1 MTGQLWA
8 KNVRRGHRSKRF
20 ILVDT
25 VQIPDFLTATLGFAV
40 YLIGAEI
47 NARVATLR
55 QFNIPEPVTGGLLAS
70 LVVLLL
76 FLVAGLELSF
86 GLAAR
91 DFLLVLFFAGIG
103 LNARLSD
110 LIAGGKPLFL
120 LLVLTLI
127 TIVAQNAIG
136 AAGAVVF
143 GYPMQSGVLFGSAAL
158 IGGHGT
164 AIAWAPEVGRA
175 TGLEGATELGVAVA
189 TLGLVLAALVG
200 GPVARF
206 LIEGRKLSPD
216 RPEEEHTVGL
226 PDNPNEAS
234 AGIDHLTVMRVLL
247 HLNLAIILGY
257 ALSEVITAAGLKL
270 PLFVPCLI
278 MGIVI
283 ANVRSAIAPSA
294 PPVARTPSLALISEF
309 ALGAF
314 LAMSLMSLQLWT
326 IAELGIAIAAIMTAQ
341 TLFAVAFVIWVLFPI
356 MGSNYR
362 AAVLA
367 AGFGGFAL
375 GATPTAIANMT
386 AVTKRYGP
394 SPIAFIVLP
403 LVSAFFVDIANAI
416 VIQTIVNF

>member
-1 MTGQLWA
+1 MTEEMLE
-8 KNVRRGHRSKRF
+8 
-20 ILVDT
+20 
-25 VQIPDFLTATLGFAV
+25 IPSFLTATLGFAV

-47 NARVATLR
+47 NARTAVLR
-55 QFNIPEPVTGGLLAS
+55 QFNIPEPVTGGLLAA
-70 LVVLLL
+70 VFFLLL
-76 FLVAGLELSF
+76 YLVF
-86 GLAAR
+86 GFEMTFDLAAR
-91 DFLLVLFFAGIG
+91 DFLLVVFFAGIG
-103 LNARLSD
+103 LNARFSD
-110 LIAGGKPLFL
+110 LISGGKPLIL
-120 LLVLTLI
+120 LLVLTLVM
-127 TIVAQNAIG
+127 IVAQNIV
-136 AAGAVVF
+136 GAVGAVTF
-143 GYPMQSGVLFGSAAL
+143 GYPAQAGVLFGSAAL

-164 AIAWAPEVGRA
+164 AIAWAPEVGA
-175 TGLEGATELGVAVA
+175 VTGLAGATELGVAVA

-200 GPVARF
+200 GPIARL
-206 LIEGRKLSPD
+206 LIEGKGLTPD
-216 RPEEEHTVGL
+216 RPDEEHTVGL
-226 PDNPNEAS
+226 PESPSEAAS
-234 AGIDHLTVMRVLL
+234 KIDHLTIMRVMLY
-247 HLNLAIILGY
+247 LNIAIVLGY
-257 ALSEVITAAGLKL
+257 MLNEAITAAGLRL

-283 ANVRSAIAPSA
+283 ANLRSVLTPSA

-309 ALGAF
+309 SLGAF

-326 IAELGIAIAAIMTAQ
+326 IAELGLAIVVIMAAQ
-341 TLFAVAFVIWVLFPI
+341 TIFAVVFVIWVLFPV

>member
-1 MTGQLWA
+1 MGFT
-8 KNVRRGHRSKRF
+8 F
-20 ILVDT
+20 E
-25 VQIPDFLTATLGFAV
+25 IPDFLTATLGFAV
-40 YLIGAEI
+40 YLMGAEI
-47 NARVATLR
+47 NARTEVLR
-55 QFNIPEPVTGGLLAS
+55 RFNIPEPVTGGLLAS
-70 LVVLLL
+70 LVVLSLYLL
-76 FLVAGLELSF
+76 FGLELEF
-86 GLAAR
+86 ELTAR

-110 LIAGGKPLFL
+110 LIAGGKPLL
-120 LLVLTLI
+120 LLLILTLV
-127 TIVAQNAIG
+127 TIVAQNLIG
-136 AAGAVVF
+136 AAGAAAF
-143 GYPMQSGVLFGSAAL
+143 GYPAQAGVLFGSAAL

-164 AIAWAPEVGRA
+164 AIAWAPEVA
-175 TGLEGATELGVAVA
+175 QVTGIEGATELGVAVA

-200 GPVARF
+200 GPIARL
-206 LIEGRKLSPD
+206 LIEGRDLSPS
-216 RPEEEHTVGL
+216 RPDEEHTVGV
-226 PDNPNEAS
+226 PDEPSEAAS
-234 AGIDHLTVMRVLL
+234 KIDHLTVMRVLL
-247 HLNLAIILGY
+247 YLNMAIISGY
-257 ALSEVITAAGLKL
+257 ALSEVIVTAGLKL

-278 MGIVI
+278 MGIIIGNLRAV
-283 ANVRSAIAPSA
+283 VAPNA
-294 PPVARTPSLALISEF
+294 PPVSRTPSLALISEF

-326 IAELGIAIAAIMTAQ
+326 IADLGLSIVVIMTVQ
-341 TLFAVAFVIWVLFPI
+341 TLFAVVFVIWVLFPV
-356 MGSNYR
+356 MGANYR

>member
-1 MTGQLWA
+1 MQH
-8 KNVRRGHRSKRF
+8 V
-20 ILVDT
+20 VE
-25 VQIPDFLTATLGFAV
+25 IPEFLTATLGFAV
-40 YLIGAEI
+40 YLLGARI
-47 NARVATLR
+47 NDRVAALR
-55 QFNIPEPVTGGLLAS
+55 NFNIPEPVTGGLLAS
-70 LVVLLL
+70 FAVLALYL
-76 FLVAGLELSF
+76 IFDLELAF
-86 GLAAR
+86 ELGTR
-91 DFLLVLFFAGIG
+91 DFLLVVFFAGIG

-110 LIAGGKPLFL
+110 LISGGKPLFL
-120 LLVLTLI
+120 LLILTLV
-127 TIVAQNAIG
+127 TIVLQNVIG
-136 AAGAVVF
+136 AAGASMF
-143 GYPMQSGVLFGSAAL
+143 GYPAQAGVLFGSAAL

-164 AIAWAPEVGRA
+164 AIAWAPEVARA
-175 TGLEGATELGVAVA
+175 TGLDSATELGVAVA

-200 GPVARF
+200 GPIAR
-206 LIEGRKLSPD
+206 LLVEGRNLSPD
-216 RPEEEHTVGL
+216 RPDEGPSVGL
-226 PDNPNEAS
+226 PDETEGRS
-234 AGIDHLTVMRVLL
+234 LDIDHVSIMRVLL
-247 HLNLAIILGY
+247 HLNLAIIAGYSLGE
-257 ALSEVITAAGLKL
+257 AISAAGLKL

-283 ANVRSAIAPSA
+283 ANVRALVAPSA
-294 PPVARTPSLALISEF
+294 PLVSRTPSLALISEF

-326 IAELGIAIAAIMTAQ
+326 IAELGMAIVVIMSAQ
-341 TLFAVAFVIWVLFPI
+341 TLFTVVFVLWVLFPV

>member
-1 MTGQLWA
+1 MADAVL
-8 KNVRRGHRSKRF
+8 
-20 ILVDT
+20 
-25 VQIPDFLTATLGFAV
+25 IPDFITATLGFAV
-40 YLIGAEI
+40 YLLGARI
-47 NARVATLR
+47 NSKVAVLR

-76 FLVAGLELSF
+76 YLFANVELSF
-86 GLAAR
+86 ELQTR
-91 DFLLVLFFAGIG
+91 DALLVLFFAGIG

-110 LIAGGKPLFL
+110 LIAGGKPLLIL
-120 LLVLTLI
+120 LILTLV
-127 TIVAQNAIG
+127 TIVAQNVIG
-136 AAGAVVF
+136 AAGASLF
-143 GYPMQSGVLFGSAAL
+143 GYPAQAGVLFGSAAL

-164 AIAWAPEVGRA
+164 AIAWAPEVASA
-175 TGLEGATELGVAVA
+175 TGLDGATELGVAVA

-200 GPVARF
+200 GPIAR
-206 LIEGRKLSPD
+206 LLVETRGLSPD
-216 RPEEEHTVGL
+216 RPDEEHTVGL
-226 PDNPNEAS
+226 PEETTA
-234 AGIDHLTVMRVLL
+234 ATEIDHVTIMRVLL

-257 ALSEVITAAGLKL
+257 ALGEAISAAGLKL

-283 ANVRSAIAPSA
+283 SNVRAAIAPSA
-294 PPVARTPSLALISEF
+294 PPVARTPSLALLSEF

-326 IAELGIAIAAIMTAQ
+326 IAELGVAIAVIMTAQ
-341 TLFAVAFVIWVLFPI
+341 TVFTVVFVIWVLFPL

-362 AAVLA
+362 GAVLA

>member
-1 MTGQLWA
+1 MGY
-8 KNVRRGHRSKRF
+8 V
-20 ILVDT
+20 VE
-25 VQIPDFLTATLGFAV
+25 IPDFLTATLGFAV
-40 YLIGAEI
+40 YLLGAEI
-47 NARVATLR
+47 NVRVATLR
-55 QFNIPEPVTGGLLAS
+55 NFNIPEPVTGGLLAS

-76 FLVAGLELSF
+76 YLIFGVELSF
-86 GLAAR
+86 GLTAR

-103 LNARLSD
+103 LNARLAD
-110 LIAGGKPLFL
+110 LIAGGKPLL
-120 LLVLTLI
+120 LLLILTLA
-127 TIVAQNAIG
+127 TILLQNVIG
-136 AAGAVVF
+136 AFGASLF
-143 GYPMQSGVLFGSAAL
+143 GYPAQAGVLFGSASL

-164 AIAWAPEVGRA
+164 AIAWAPEVALA
-175 TGLEGATELGVAVA
+175 TGLAGATELGVAVA

-200 GPVARF
+200 GPIARF
-206 LIEGRKLSPD
+206 LVEGRKLSPD
-216 RPEEEHTVGL
+216 RPDEEHSVGL
-226 PDNPNEAS
+226 PEATNS
-234 AGIDHLTVMRVLL
+234 DTNKIDHLTIMRVLL
-247 HLNLAIILGY
+247 YLNLAIITGYMLG
-257 ALSEVITAAGLKL
+257 EVISAAGLKL

-283 ANVRSAIAPSA
+283 ANLRAALAPNA

-326 IAELGIAIAAIMTAQ
+326 IAELGLAIVVIMTAQ
-341 TLFAVAFVIWVLFPI
+341 TLFAVAFVLWVLFPV
-356 MGSNYR
+356 MGGNYR

>member
-1 MTGQLWA
+1 MQHVVA
-8 KNVRRGHRSKRF
+8 
-20 ILVDT
+20 
-25 VQIPDFLTATLGFAV
+25 IPEFLTATLGFAV
-40 YLIGAEI
+40 YLLGAQI
-47 NARVATLR
+47 NDRVAVLR
-55 QFNIPEPVTGGLLAS
+55 NFNIPEPVTGGLLAS

-76 FLVAGLELSF
+76 YLLFGLELSF
-86 GLAAR
+86 ELSTR

-110 LIAGGKPLFL
+110 LISGGKPLFL
-120 LLVLTLI
+120 LLILTLV
-127 TIVAQNAIG
+127 TIVMQNVIG
-136 AAGAVVF
+136 AAGASIF
-143 GYPMQSGVLFGSAAL
+143 GYPAQAGVLFGSAAL

-164 AIAWAPEVGRA
+164 AIAWAPEVARA
-175 TGLEGATELGVAVA
+175 TGLDSATELGVAVA

-200 GPVARF
+200 GPIAR
-206 LIEGRKLSPD
+206 LLVEGRQLSPS
-216 RPEEEHTVGL
+216 RPDEGPSIGL
-226 PDNPNEAS
+226 PDEP
-234 AGIDHLTVMRVLL
+234 AGKTPDIDHLTIMRVLL
-247 HLNLAIILGY
+247 YLNLAIIGGYFLGE
-257 ALSEVITAAGLKL
+257 AISAAGLKL

-283 ANVRSAIAPSA
+283 ANIRALVAPSA
-294 PPVARTPSLALISEF
+294 PPVSRTPSLALISEF

-326 IAELGIAIAAIMTAQ
+326 IAELGMAIVVIMSAQ
-341 TLFAVAFVIWVLFPI
+341 TLFTVVFVLWVLFPV

>member
-1 MTGQLWA
+1 MDAQTL
-8 KNVRRGHRSKRF
+8 
-20 ILVDT
+20 
-25 VQIPDFLTATLGFAV
+25 QIPDFLTATLGFAV
-40 YLIGAEI
+40 YLIGAEV
-47 NARVATLR
+47 NARVAALR

-70 LVVLLL
+70 LVVLGLYLL
-76 FLVAGLELSF
+76 FDLELSF

-91 DFLLVLFFAGIG
+91 DFLLVVFFAGIG

-120 LLVLTLI
+120 LLVLTLA
-127 TIVAQNAIG
+127 TIIFQNVIG
-136 AAGAVVF
+136 AAGAVTF
-143 GYPMQSGVLFGSAAL
+143 GYPAQAGVLFGSASL

-164 AIAWAPEVGRA
+164 AIAWAPDVAEV
-175 TGLEGATELGVAVA
+175 TGLDGATELGVAVA

-200 GPVARF
+200 GPIARV
-206 LIEGRKLSPD
+206 LVEGRNLQPARPD
-216 RPEEEHTVGL
+216 EEHTIGL
-226 PDNPNEAS
+226 PDDADERNS
-234 AGIDHLTVMRVLL
+234 KIDHLTIMRVLL
-247 HLNLAIILGY
+247 HLNLAIIFGY
-257 ALSEVITAAGLKL
+257 VLSEAITAAGLKL

-283 ANVRSAIAPSA
+283 ANLRDWIAPNA
-294 PPVARTPSLALISEF
+294 PQVSRTPSLALISEF
-309 ALGAF
+309 SLGAF

-326 IAELGIAIAAIMTAQ
+326 IAELGLAIVVIMTAQ
-341 TLFAVAFVIWVLFPI
+341 TLFAVVFVIWVLFPV

-416 VIQTIVNF
+416 VIQTIVSF

>member
-1 MTGQLWA
+1 MGMTLE
-8 KNVRRGHRSKRF
+8 
-20 ILVDT
+20 
-25 VQIPDFLTATLGFAV
+25 IPGFLTATLGFAV
-40 YLIGAEI
+40 FLVGAEI
-47 NARVATLR
+47 NARADLLR
-55 QFNIPEPVTGGLLAS
+55 RFNIPEPVTGGLLAS
-70 LVVLLL
+70 LVALALYLL
-76 FLVAGLELSF
+76 FGVELEFELT
-86 GLAAR
+86 AR

-110 LIAGGKPLFL
+110 LVAGGIPL
-120 LLVLTLI
+120 LLLLI
-127 TIVAQNAIG
+127 LTIVTILAQNVIGTVG
-136 AAGAVVF
+136 AAAF
-143 GYPMQSGVLFGSAAL
+143 GYPAQAGVLFGSAAL

-164 AIAWAPEVGRA
+164 AIAWAPEVA
-175 TGLEGATELGVAVA
+175 QVTGLEGSTELGVAVA

-200 GPVARF
+200 GPIAR
-206 LIEGRKLSPD
+206 LLVEGRKLSPS
-216 RPEEEHTVGL
+216 RPDEEHTIGM
-226 PDNPNEAS
+226 PDEPSDVS
-234 AGIDHLTVMRVLL
+234 AKIDHLTVMRVLL
-247 HLNLAIILGY
+247 HLNIAILSGY
-257 ALSEVITAAGLKL
+257 ALSEVIRAAGLKL

-283 ANVRSAIAPSA
+283 GNLRTMIAPKA
-294 PPVARTPSLALISEF
+294 PAVSRTPSLALISEF

-326 IAELGIAIAAIMTAQ
+326 IAELGVSIVVIMTAQ
-341 TLFAVAFVIWVLFPI
+341 TLFAVAFVIWVLFPV
-356 MGSNYR
+356 MGANYR

-416 VIQTIVNF
+416 VIQTIINF

>member
-1 MTGQLWA
+1 MQH
-8 KNVRRGHRSKRF
+8 V
-20 ILVDT
+20 VE
-25 VQIPDFLTATLGFAV
+25 IPDFLTATLGFAV
-40 YLIGAEI
+40 YLLGARI
-47 NARVATLR
+47 NDRVAVLR
-55 QFNIPEPVTGGLLAS
+55 NFNIPEPVTGGLLAS
-70 LVVLLL
+70 FAVLALYL
-76 FLVAGLELSF
+76 IFDLELSF
-86 GLAAR
+86 ELGTR
-91 DFLLVLFFAGIG
+91 DFLLVVFFAGIG

-110 LIAGGKPLFL
+110 LISGGKPLFL
-120 LLVLTLI
+120 LLILTLV
-127 TIVAQNAIG
+127 TIVAQNVIG
-136 AAGAVVF
+136 AAGASMF
-143 GYPMQSGVLFGSAAL
+143 GYPAQAGVLFGSAAL

-164 AIAWAPEVGRA
+164 AIAWAPEVARA
-175 TGLEGATELGVAVA
+175 TGLESATELGVAVA

-200 GPVARF
+200 GPIAR
-206 LIEGRKLSPD
+206 LLVEGRNLSPE
-216 RPEEEHTVGL
+216 RPDEGPSVGL
-226 PDNPNEAS
+226 PDETEGRALD
-234 AGIDHLTVMRVLL
+234 IDHLSIMRVLL
-247 HLNLAIILGY
+247 HLNLAIIAGY
-257 ALSEVITAAGLKL
+257 SLNEAISAAGLKL

-283 ANVRSAIAPSA
+283 ANVRALVAPAA
-294 PPVARTPSLALISEF
+294 PPVSRTPSLALISEF

-326 IAELGIAIAAIMTAQ
+326 IAELGMAIVVIMSAQ
-341 TLFAVAFVIWVLFPI
+341 TLFTVVFVLWVLFPV